1 MNRKIA
7 AIITAI
13 TGDRVIIGEE
23 ELEHAIKEHFTML
36 PTDILLELI
45 ERILKDPTRIFEQK
59 KLSQY
64 HLFYRLDNGKYLV
77 VIVKKTST
85 GNYFSTMYSTGSSI
99 RNAHK
104 DLKEVKP

>member
-13 TGDRVIIGEE
+13 TGDGIVIGED
-23 ELEHAIKEHFTML
+23 ELKHAMDEHFSML
-36 PTDILLELI
+36 PADMLLELI
-45 ERILKDPTRIFEQK
+45 ERILKDPTKIFEQK

-64 HLFYRLDNGKYLV
+64 YLFYRLDNRRYLV
-77 VIVKKTST
+77 VIVKKTAT
-85 GNYFSTMYSTGSSI
+85 GSYFSTMYSTGSSI
-99 RNAHK
+99 RNSHK